1 MSKLKLNEVQ
11 QTSLWQSFKDSLTL
25 LRIFLINLSDQLKRR
40 KSSRL
45 MLSSE
50 S

>member
-1 MSKLKLNEVQ
+1 MFKSKLNEVQ
-11 QTSLWQSFKDSLTL
+11 QPSLWQSFKDSLTL
-25 LRIFLINLSDQLKRR
+25 LQIFLINLSDQLKRR
-40 KSSRL
+40 ESSQL